1 MLAKLQTPLH
11 KTARHDVSVS
21 VRDKLYLYT
30 GTPIRSEYECD
41 EALARL
47 IYINATCCCIFG
59 KGEKL
64 NAQKSTVKEKICL
77 IFHLLLFFFVFL
89 HAERLGFFPSEFV
102 MWEQTV

>member
-1 MLAKLQTPLH
+1 MLSGLWAAGTSLCFSGSLHAGEAPDSLH

-21 VRDKLYLYT
+21 VKDKLYLYT

-77 IFHLLLFFFVFL
+77 IFHL
-89 HAERLGFFPSEFV
+89 
-102 MWEQTV
+102 